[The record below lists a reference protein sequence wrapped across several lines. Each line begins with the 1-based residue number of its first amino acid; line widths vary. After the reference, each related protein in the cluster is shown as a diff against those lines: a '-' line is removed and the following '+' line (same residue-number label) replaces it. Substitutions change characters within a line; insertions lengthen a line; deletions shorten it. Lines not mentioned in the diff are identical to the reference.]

1 MSTRP
6 LNSISEERNALLSP
20 IEESERRIAVMRQ
33 TISDSQRSVQDL
45 SFLFMAEQHRLSDSF
60 LARRKGFLARIFPQA
75 TDEFDNELKRLR
87 KGYGPRFRREAMR
100 LAQEI
105 AEKRVLPWLRTEQ
118 ENAEE
123 EYKRVA
129 LRFVGLANDSLKR
142 LAESGIPEL
151 SRMPNA
157 LDTERGFRVRSRFSF
172 EKFLSVAMPAS
183 PLRYLADVVLS
194 IVGAHRV
201 IERAAREFLDRL
213 LETNSTRVQSDVV
226 DRVQESRGQLEAEI
240 RKVLLEVGHIA
251 QRALDHA
258 RLAKTSGEAAVRTR
272 LCRLGELEAEVK
284 AYLS

>member
-1 MSTRP
+1 
-6 LNSISEERNALLSP
+6 
-20 IEESERRIAVMRQ
+20 
-33 TISDSQRSVQDL
+33 
-45 SFLFMAEQHRLSDSF
+45 
-60 LARRKGFLARIFPQA
+60 
-75 TDEFDNELKRLR
+75 
-87 KGYGPRFRREAMR
+87 MR

-129 LRFVGLANDSLKR
+129 LRFVGLANDFLKR